1 MEGSIN
7 FVSFQEGVAF
17 SFEWHHFQKIAMGNM
32 SFMNVR
38 KDMNAS
44 LHFFIMI
51 VTKIFDLR
59 HLMKPKRNPPI
70 VVHVYLRV
78 YFSYAM
84 VYF

>member
-1 MEGSIN
+1 
-7 FVSFQEGVAF
+7 
-17 SFEWHHFQKIAMGNM
+17 M

-38 KDMNAS
+38 KDMSAS

-59 HLMKPKRNPPI
+59 HLMKPKRNSPI